1 MIETMTTVSVRVE
14 QNIGDWREGEIRI
27 LERTPRIDT
36 MIEDGRLTVGNW
48 FQSVE
53 DPATN
58 AVVEDLNTRAQ
69 AEAIAELVAPG
80 DEGFAADVLVAH
92 DSFPTEYKTPGFLG
106 HNPALGPP
114 ILTKD
119 PAAELAAARES
130 AETRIADLNAEL
142 DADPA
147 PRTRKRRR
155 ATTDEQPAEV
165 PDA

>member
-1 MIETMTTVSVRVE
+1 MTTVSVRVE

-27 LERTPRIDT
+27 LKRTPRIDT

-69 AEAIAELVAPG
+69 AEAIAEQVAPG
-80 DEGFAADVLVAH
+80 DEGFAADVLLAH
-92 DSFPTEYKTPGFLG
+92 
-106 HNPALGPP
+106 
-114 ILTKD
+114 
-119 PAAELAAARES
+119 AELAAAREE
-130 AETRIADLNAEL
+130 AETKLAEFNAEL
-142 DADPA
+142 DAVAA

-155 ATTDEQPAEV
+155 ATLTGDGQSDEV

>member
-1 MIETMTTVSVRVE
+1 MTTVSVRVE
-14 QNIGDWREGEIRI
+14 QNLGDWREGEIRI

-69 AEAIAELVAPG
+69 AEAIANLVAPG
-80 DEGFAADVLVAH
+80 DEGFAADVALAH
-92 DSFPTEYKTPGFLG
+92 
-106 HNPALGPP
+106 
-114 ILTKD
+114 
-119 PAAELAAARES
+119 AELAAAREE
-130 AETRIADLNAEL
+130 AETKLAEFNAEL
-142 DADPA
+142 AA

-155 ATTDEQPAEV
+155 ATLTGDGQPDEA